1 MDFSVLEPHLFRNAQ
16 LYAPEDL
23 GHCDLLIAGGKI
35 VAVEKAGHATTR
47 PDCPESDL
55 AGAVVCPGFID
66 QHVHLIGGGG
76 EAGPHTR
83 TPEVRL
89 SALVA
94 AGITSVV
101 GLLGT
106 DGVTRHPESLLA
118 KTRALEHEG
127 ISTWMLTGAYGLPS
141 PTITG
146 SIEKDVALIDKI
158 IGVKCAI
165 SDHRSSAPADDQLA
179 NMAAQSRVGGLLGAK
194 AGISVF
200 HLGNSPK
207 LLEPLLNILNN
218 ADVPRT
224 KLLPTHVNR
233 AQALFHA
240 ALDYAREGG
249 YIDIT
254 TSISEPVD
262 AATAIATAR
271 EAQVPFNRLT
281 LSSDGNGSQ
290 PNFDANG
297 NLVGIGVAGF
307 ESLLETLQQ
316 LVGRYHLPLEEAILP
331 FTRNVA
337 EFLGLEH
344 KGRIAPGC
352 DADVLVLTDDL
363 KIREVWAKGR
373 QMVSGGVVCV
383 KGTFE

>member
-249 YIDIT
+249 
-254 TSISEPVD
+254 TSTSPPASASLLMPPPLSRRPVKHRCRLTGSRS
-262 AATAIATAR
+262 ARMATAASRI
-271 EAQVPFNRLT
+271 LT
-281 LSSDGNGSQ
+281 
-290 PNFDANG
+290 
-297 NLVGIGVAGF
+297 
-307 ESLLETLQQ
+307 
-316 LVGRYHLPLEEAILP
+316 
-331 FTRNVA
+331 
-337 EFLGLEH
+337 
-344 KGRIAPGC
+344 
-352 DADVLVLTDDL
+352 
-363 KIREVWAKGR
+363 
-373 QMVSGGVVCV
+373 QMVILLALAWRDLNPCLRRYSSWSAGITCRWRRRFCRLRVTWRNFSAWSIKGGSRPDAMPTSWC
-383 KGTFE
+383 

>member
-127 ISTWMLTGAYGLPS
+127 ISAWMLTGA
-141 PTITG
+141 
-146 SIEKDVALIDKI
+146 
-158 IGVKCAI
+158 
-165 SDHRSSAPADDQLA
+165 
-179 NMAAQSRVGGLLGAK
+179 
-194 AGISVF
+194 
-200 HLGNSPK
+200 
-207 LLEPLLNILNN
+207 
-218 ADVPRT
+218 
-224 KLLPTHVNR
+224 
-233 AQALFHA
+233 
-240 ALDYAREGG
+240 
-249 YIDIT
+249 
-254 TSISEPVD
+254 
-262 AATAIATAR
+262 
-271 EAQVPFNRLT
+271 
-281 LSSDGNGSQ
+281 
-290 PNFDANG
+290 
-297 NLVGIGVAGF
+297 
-307 ESLLETLQQ
+307 
-316 LVGRYHLPLEEAILP
+316 
-331 FTRNVA
+331 
-337 EFLGLEH
+337 
-344 KGRIAPGC
+344 
-352 DADVLVLTDDL
+352 
-363 KIREVWAKGR
+363 
-373 QMVSGGVVCV
+373 
-383 KGTFE
+383 

>member
-16 LYAPEDL
+16 LYAPEEL

-233 AQALFHA
+233 AQALFH
-240 ALDYAREGG
+240 
-249 YIDIT
+249 
-254 TSISEPVD
+254 
-262 AATAIATAR
+262 
-271 EAQVPFNRLT
+271 
-281 LSSDGNGSQ
+281 
-290 PNFDANG
+290 
-297 NLVGIGVAGF
+297 
-307 ESLLETLQQ
+307 
-316 LVGRYHLPLEEAILP
+316 
-331 FTRNVA
+331 
-337 EFLGLEH
+337 
-344 KGRIAPGC
+344 
-352 DADVLVLTDDL
+352 
-363 KIREVWAKGR
+363 
-373 QMVSGGVVCV
+373 
-383 KGTFE
+383 

>member
-1 MDFSVLEPHLFRNAQ
+1 M
-16 LYAPEDL
+16 
-23 GHCDLLIAGGKI
+23 
-35 VAVEKAGHATTR
+35 
-47 PDCPESDL
+47 
-55 AGAVVCPGFID
+55 VCPGFID

-316 LVGRYHLPLEEAILP
+316 LVGRYHLPLEEALLP

>member
-16 LYAPEDL
+16 LYAPEEL

-158 IGVKCAI
+158 IGLNARFPTI
-165 SDHRSSAPADDQLA
+165 ALPRRQMTSSRIWPPSHA
-179 NMAAQSRVGGLLGAK
+179 S
-194 AGISVF
+194 AGCWV
-200 HLGNSPK
+200 PK
-207 LLEPLLNILNN
+207 
-218 ADVPRT
+218 R
-224 KLLPTHVNR
+224 
-233 AQALFHA
+233 
-240 ALDYAREGG
+240 G
-249 YIDIT
+249 YPCF
-254 TSISEPVD
+254 TS
-262 AATAIATAR
+262 ATAR
-271 EAQVPFNRLT
+271 NCWSRCLT
-281 LSSDGNGSQ
+281 S
-290 PNFDANG
+290 
-297 NLVGIGVAGF
+297 
-307 ESLLETLQQ
+307 
-316 LVGRYHLPLEEAILP
+316 
-331 FTRNVA
+331 
-337 EFLGLEH
+337 
-344 KGRIAPGC
+344 
-352 DADVLVLTDDL
+352 
-363 KIREVWAKGR
+363 
-373 QMVSGGVVCV
+373 
-383 KGTFE
+383 

>member
-1 MDFSVLEPHLFRNAQ
+1 MA
-16 LYAPEDL
+16 
-23 GHCDLLIAGGKI
+23 
-35 VAVEKAGHATTR
+35 
-47 PDCPESDL
+47 CPETDL
-55 AGAVVCPGFID
+55 AGAVICPGFID

-127 ISTWMLTGAYGLPS
+127 ISAWMLTGAYGLPS

-165 SDHRSSAPADDQLA
+165 SDHRSSAPADDRLA
-179 NMAAQSRVGGLLGAK
+179 SMAAQSRVGGLLGAK

-233 AQALFHA
+233 GEALFLA
-240 ALDYAREGG
+240 ALNYAREGV
-249 YIDIT
+249 I
-254 TSISEPVD
+254 SISPP
-262 AATAIATAR
+262 ASANPLMPPPPLRQPAKR
-271 EAQVPFNRLT
+271 RCRLT
-281 LSSDGNGSQ
+281 VSRSARTVTV
-290 PNFDANG
+290 ANRI
-297 NLVGIGVAGF
+297 L
-307 ESLLETLQQ
+307 TQM
-316 LVGRYHLPLEEAILP
+316 AI
-331 FTRNVA
+331 
-337 EFLGLEH
+337 
-344 KGRIAPGC
+344 
-352 DADVLVLTDDL
+352 
-363 KIREVWAKGR
+363 W
-373 QMVSGGVVCV
+373 
-383 KGTFE
+383 

>member
-127 ISTWMLTGAYGLPS
+127 ISAWMLTGAYGLPS

-179 NMAAQSRVGGLLGAK
+179 
-194 AGISVF
+194 
-200 HLGNSPK
+200 
-207 LLEPLLNILNN
+207 NN

-316 LVGRYHLPLEEAILP
+316 LVGRYHLPLEEALLP

>member
-127 ISTWMLTGAYGLPS
+127 ISTWML
-141 PTITG
+141 
-146 SIEKDVALIDKI
+146 
-158 IGVKCAI
+158 
-165 SDHRSSAPADDQLA
+165 
-179 NMAAQSRVGGLLGAK
+179 
-194 AGISVF
+194 
-200 HLGNSPK
+200 
-207 LLEPLLNILNN
+207 
-218 ADVPRT
+218 
-224 KLLPTHVNR
+224 PTHVNR

-316 LVGRYHLPLEEAILP
+316 LVGRYHLPLEEALLP

>member
-16 LYAPEDL
+16 LYAPEDF
-23 GHCDLLIAGGKI
+23 GRCDLLIAGGKI
-35 VAVEKAGHATTR
+35 VAVEKAGHTTTR

-127 ISTWMLTGAYGLPS
+127 ISAWMLTGAYGLPS

-207 LLEPLLNILNN
+207 LLEPLLSILNN

-240 ALDYAREGG
+240 ALDYARDGG

-254 TSISEPVD
+254 TSISEPID

-271 EAQVPFNRLT
+271 DAQVPFNRLT

-290 PNFDANG
+290 PKFDAT
-297 NLVGIGVAGF
+297 VI
-307 ESLLETLQQ
+307 LLALAWRV
-316 LVGRYHLPLEEAILP
+316 LSPCLRRYSSWSADITCRWRRRFCRLRVTWRSFSVWSI
-331 FTRNVA
+331 
-337 EFLGLEH
+337 
-344 KGRIAPGC
+344 KGGSRP
-352 DADVLVLTDDL
+352 DAMPTS
-363 KIREVWAKGR
+363 W
-373 QMVSGGVVCV
+373 C
-383 KGTFE
+383 